1 MKSSSSSSSS
11 SVTSFPAPFLPA
23 APPAFFLKRC
33 PAPAGIRP
41 SPSPFPASASSPHP
55 PALPNSFGMEKC
67 SGTTSPV
74 DSVISTTLSRAAAS
88 LADVRF
94 KWARTFAS
102 RAAATF
108 SSALAFF
115 SAASPSPSPPPL
127 ANDVSEAL
135 ALSSGEA
142 KANTVALIFSNSA
155 TACITARLA
164 FTSAFSA
171 ACACLRAV

>member
-1 MKSSSSSSSS
+1 
-11 SVTSFPAPFLPA
+11 
-23 APPAFFLKRC
+23 
-33 PAPAGIRP
+33 
-41 SPSPFPASASSPHP
+41 
-55 PALPNSFGMEKC
+55 MEKC

-88 LADVRF
+88 LADARF
-94 KWARTFAS
+94 KWARTFAR

-115 SAASPSPSPPPL
+115 SAASPSPSPPSP
-127 ANDVSEAL
+127 ADDVSE
-135 ALSSGEA
+135 
-142 KANTVALIFSNSA
+142 ANTVALIFSNSA

-171 ACACLRAV
+171 ACACLRAVWMAVRRFFRATPRRATTAVQLGTL